1 MLNEPFQPSVQTG
14 FPPFNASYHYSRAIA
29 FWALGHKEQGDA
41 EVMEVQRSTVKMDS
55 AWMERVN
62 FEELMT
68 RELAAVRAWRVDRNA
83 SAAVMHLEA
92 AVEVW
97 WHCV

>member
-1 MLNEPFQPSVQTG
+1 
-14 FPPFNASYHYSRAIA
+14 
-29 FWALGHKEQGDA
+29 
-41 EVMEVQRSTVKMDS
+41 MEVQRSTVKMDS